1 MKRRAPGRSTSTLSR
16 SPESDPTTAY
26 ANAVV
31 AGKIVAGQLVIA
43 AARRHLR
50 DLKDGARRGL
60 VWRPDKAAHALE
72 FYPTCLIV
80 TAGSRA
86 GSPFVLLDWMRFVTG
101 SLFGWY
107 RTSDRLRFRRCWIET
122 GKGQAKSPFMAATG
136 LYVVG
141 FRGVPRAEG
150 YAIAWDK
157 DQANVPFKDAVAMCR
172 APIPGQDDV
181 PEALRETLE
190 SRGTVTIRGTLD
202 NCWKIEFPETGSKLQ
217 SVANNEN
224 LSGPRPVFIQADE
237 VHEYKSNALLET
249 WARAIAKE
257 PGDALMMM
265 ATNTPSADQIVATEY
280 SEYYQKV
287 ALGEIQDDEALV
299 YIARVDVADREG
311 VFENEAVWINA
322 LPALGI
328 TFPIENIRGE
338 VATARHLLSTAN
350 SVRRL
355 YFGHPVG
362 VAGFWI
368 SEEAW
373 EAVQGTVNPVA
384 MRGRPCWL
392 SLDLSRK
399 NDLTALT
406 AVWVDERGHLYAR
419 TYYWTTKDGL
429 ADRSRADNAP
439 YDQWVGAGHITAVPG
454 SVIDKTFVAAEVKRL
469 CAEHDVRFLAFDVA
483 MIGDFL
489 EACEAIGFPVWRWQG
504 ADKPQLNGLKLVS
517 HAQGKRV
524 VFEDRQLCMPRSIER
539 LEDAILNGTIT
550 IDSSP
555 VTYSCAANA
564 QVDADGQGNRCFDKK
579 RSRGRIDSLVTLTMA
594 IGSATMAEPEDPAAA
609 FSRMIVARGGLV

>member
-1 MKRRAPGRSTSTLSR
+1 
-16 SPESDPTTAY
+16 
-26 ANAVV
+26 
-31 AGKIVAGQLVIA
+31 
-43 AARRHLR
+43 
-50 DLKDGARRGL
+50 
-60 VWRPDKAAHALE
+60 
-72 FYPTCLIV
+72 
-80 TAGSRA
+80 
-86 GSPFVLLDWMRFVTG
+86 
-101 SLFGWY
+101 
-107 RTSDRLRFRRCWIET
+107 
-122 GKGQAKSPFMAATG
+122 
-136 LYVVG
+136 
-141 FRGVPRAEG
+141 
-150 YAIAWDK
+150 
-157 DQANVPFKDAVAMCR
+157 
-172 APIPGQDDV
+172 
-181 PEALRETLE
+181 
-190 SRGTVTIRGTLD
+190 
-202 NCWKIEFPETGSKLQ
+202 
-217 SVANNEN
+217 
-224 LSGPRPVFIQADE
+224 
-237 VHEYKSNALLET
+237 LLET

-311 VFENEAVWINA
+311 VFENEAVWIKA

-384 MRGRPCWL
+384 MGGRPCWL

-439 YDQWVGAGHITAVPG
+439 YNQWVGAGHITAVPG

-469 CAEHDVRFLAFDVA
+469 CSAHDVKFLAFDAA

-489 EACEAIGFPVWRWQG
+489 EACETIGFAVWKWEG
-504 ADKPQLNGLKLVS
+504 ADKPEGHGLKLVA

-539 LEDAILNGTIT
+539 LEDAILNGNIT

-564 QVDADGQGNRCFDKK
+564 QIDSDGQGNRAFDKK
-579 RSRGRIDSLVTLTMA
+579 RSRGRIDGVVTLAMA
-594 IGSATMAEPEDPAAA
+594 AGAATAPVQAARTPEYQML
-609 FSRMIVARGGLV
+609 FLGAR